1 MSAKRRR
8 FMPEYRHDAASQ
20 VIDTGQ
26 TIVAVAKSLGLCEQT
41 LGKWV
46 KTRAN
51 AREMPME

>member
-1 MSAKRRR
+1 MSAMRRR
-8 FMPEYRHDAASQ
+8 FAPEYRRDAAGQ

-46 KTRAN
+46 
-51 AREMPME
+51 